1 MGWKVISVNHPQT
14 TISDNVGQR
23 RGRPMSDI
31 NPLDALPLEREAL
44 YKLVWR
50 EPAER
55 IAAQYGISTT
65 LLAKRCTEMRIPRPL
80 AGYWKAL
87 AKGAAPAV
95 PALPDLKKGKVDKAS
110 SKASLVVPPPTK
122 VPSKVAVPAPRKRSR
137 TAGSGYALIDD
148 LKTYLPVSS
157 VTKDGYYK
165 PTKKKLLDLNV
176 SETGFNSA
184 IDFLSRFFAA
194 LGKQGYWVRL
204 AESGEGLHCQGIDI
218 KDDPKEGGLRYDS
231 LWRPCSA
238 SIICVGDML
247 FAFNLAEMTEYVP
260 AKEINGRYIRDET
273 MVRWMRGK
281 HEKPF
286 RYVIRHTLPT
296 GRFLLQLY
304 SPYSSTNWQVEF
316 RQTKQCGIVSQIP
329 KIISVMRDAV
339 PLIKKQQEEA
349 RVKAEERRNQWEL
362 DEKRYREKER
372 IRRENEAY
380 NASVAELKA
389 IMVQWAEDKRLEEF
403 FREAE
408 QDAASLDEQQKVQ
421 IMERLQLARKF
432 LLADSAIERLMT
444 WKTPLELLN
453 KA

>member
-1 MGWKVISVNHPQT
+1 
-14 TISDNVGQR
+14 
-23 RGRPMSDI
+23 MSDI
-31 NPLDALPLEREAL
+31 NPRDALPLDRESL
-44 YKLVWR
+44 FNLVWR

-55 IAAQYGISTT
+55 IAAQYGISTK

-87 AKGAAPAV
+87 AKGTAPAV
-95 PALPDLKKGKVDKAS
+95 PALPDLEKGKAEKAS
-110 SKASLVVPPPTK
+110 SKASLAVPSPTK

-204 AESGEGLHCQGIDI
+204 AEGNEGLHCQGIDI
-218 KDDPKEGGLRYDS
+218 KEDPKEGGLRYDS

-238 SIICVGDML
+238 SIICVGDIL

-273 MVRWMRGK
+273 MIRWMRGK
-281 HEKPF
+281 HEQPF
-286 RYVIRHTLPT
+286 RYVIKHNLPT

-304 SPYSSTNWQVEF
+304 SPYSSTNWQTEF
-316 RQTKQCGIVSQIP
+316 RQTKQCGLVSQIP
-329 KIISVMRDAV
+329 KMISAMCDAV

-362 DEKRYREKER
+362 DEKRYLEKER
-372 IRRENEAY
+372 IRREKEAY
-380 NASVAELKA
+380 DASLAELKS
-389 IMVQWAEDKRLEEF
+389 IMVQWAEDTRIEQF
-403 FREAE
+403 FREAAS
-408 QDAASLDEQQKVQ
+408 DAAMLGEQQKIQV
-421 IMERLQLARKF
+421 MERLQLARQ
-432 LLADSAIERLMT
+432 LLSVDTAVERLLKWQMPQEMLG
-444 WKTPLELLN
+444 KE
-453 KA
+453 